1 MSRLYGNQAGPTKG
15 DAASTDPRSRMIM
28 LGIFHMNATTRAG
41 SPSGFLHFKF
51 NNLFNNKINNEKI
64 N

>member
-1 MSRLYGNQAGPTKG
+1 MSRLYGNQAGPTKR

-41 SPSGFLHFKF
+41 SPIDILYT
-51 NNLFNNKINNEKI
+51 LT
-64 N
+64 